1 MNRSYDITGKITNE
15 DINCINIKFDI
26 HINIVLCPGQVYMRY
41 CALFWISKFND
52 VNLITEL
59 SEAGNWKLYWEQLD
73 KVGQNIKDDIL
84 AHFKYV

>member
-59 SEAGNWKLYWEQLD
+59 SEAGNFGSCTENSWTKWG
-73 KVGQNIKDDIL
+73 KIL
-84 AHFKYV
+84 KMIF

>member
-1 MNRSYDITGKITNE
+1 MKRSYDITGTITYE

-52 VNLITEL
+52 VNLTTEL
-59 SEAGNWKLYWEQLD
+59 SEAGNFGSCTENSWIKWG
-73 KVGQNIKDDIL
+73 KVGQN
-84 AHFKYV
+84 H